1 MDVTAAQ
8 LEALKEIGNIGSGHA
23 ATSLSNL
30 LQTRV
35 NMSVPQVWLVP
46 LGKLTEVLGQ
56 LDSPQAAI
64 YLKIAGE
71 TSGKAIF
78 LFSLPSAQA
87 VVNILL
93 RQDAETDIFSSEL
106 AQSALKEVGNI
117 LVGSFIMAL
126 TEFSGV
132 KLYSSI
138 PALGIDMIGAMI
150 ETVLIEEGKIDD
162 NVLIFDT
169 KMTGS
174 AEMEGKFLFIPN
186 EGSLEKLTRVFGL

>member
-46 LGKLTEVLGQ
+46 LGKLTDVLGR